1 MEMKVMSEMKTSC
14 PEKLTRIFSRGEEL
28 VELAEKGSFR
38 KLQSI
43 MEYLEN
49 DDFVPLYFLS
59 RMLKG
64 ALIAGH
70 LIIAGY
76 IIEKGYPLA
85 DPKVPSALHESLGAV
100 DDSRALDIINFLIAK
115 GLDVNLQVSPGWI
128 APLHVAVKFGLVE
141 CVRRLLEAGADP
153 NAVAK
158 DDLMPLNAVD
168 AITDLETKQRITD
181 LLIAKGARATWRRA
195 VPSPSSVENNPPRF
209 KSFSSLSLSSPS
221 DGALPPLSTT
231 LVSCAPAATPTVST
245 LSVHPGSS
253 ANSSSIAG
261 PRASVQTAVLGSGSV
276 FDWVVDSVVDVLPE
290 SVPDPH
296 SHSQPYSAVSDDGGL
311 LFSTST

>member
-1 MEMKVMSEMKTSC
+1 LLH
-14 PEKLTRIFSRGEEL
+14 LTRIFAC
-28 VELAEKGSFR
+28 VVAVA
-38 KLQSI
+38 
-43 MEYLEN
+43 
-49 DDFVPLYFLS
+49 D
-59 RMLKG
+59 
-64 ALIAGH
+64 AAGK
-70 LIIAGY
+70 AGY

>member
-1 MEMKVMSEMKTSC
+1 MSEMKTSC

-115 GLDVNLQVSPGWI
+115 GLDVNLQVSPGWV
-128 APLHVAVKFGLVE
+128 APLHVAVKYVQDGSASWSV
-141 CVRRLLEAGADP
+141 CVDY
-153 NAVAK
+153 
-158 DDLMPLNAVD
+158 
-168 AITDLETKQRITD
+168 
-181 LLIAKGARATWRRA
+181 WR
-195 VPSPSSVENNPPRF
+195 P
-209 KSFSSLSLSSPS
+209 
-221 DGALPPLSTT
+221 G
-231 LVSCAPAATPTVST
+231 PTRT
-245 LSVHPGSS
+245 
-253 ANSSSIAG
+253 
-261 PRASVQTAVLGSGSV
+261 Q
-276 FDWVVDSVVDVLPE
+276 
-290 SVPDPH
+290 
-296 SHSQPYSAVSDDGGL
+296 
-311 LFSTST
+311 